1 MSAETSYSVT
11 QAQLASSQKYPPK
24 GGKAVVLLCG
34 SQWGSSRLL
43 YRRSECGGT
52 GAPATIVMQ
61 ALRRGPE
68 EQKLPVSY

>member
-11 QAQLASSQKYPPK
+11 QAQLASSQKYPPE

-43 YRRSECGGT
+43 DRKSVRMWWDQEPGNHCDAGIEEGT
-52 GAPATIVMQ
+52 
-61 ALRRGPE
+61 
-68 EQKLPVSY
+68 